1 MVKSAV
7 FETGIGFIT
16 LSEEDGVLVRAEFG
30 KGAESGRTS
39 FLEKCAG
46 EIEEYLAGERKS
58 FDVPYL
64 LMGTEFQKK
73 VWAALEKIPYGVT
86 RSYSEIAE
94 EIGCGKAVRAVG
106 GACGKNPVAI
116 IVPCHRVVG
125 KSGALTGFAGGPEI
139 KKKLLEAE
147 GIV

>member
-1 MVKSAV
+1 M

-16 LSEEDGVLVRAEFG
+16 LSEEDGVLVKVEFG
-30 KGAESGRTS
+30 KGEECGKTA
-39 FLEKCAG
+39 FLEKCAK

-58 FDVPYL
+58 FDIPYRL
-64 LMGTEFQKK
+64 IGTEFQKK
-73 VWAALEKIPYGVT
+73 VWAALEKIPYGET

-94 EIGCGKAVRAVG
+94 AIGCGKASRAVG
-106 GACGKNPVAI
+106 GACRKNPIAI

-125 KSGALTGFAGGPEI
+125 KSGALTGFAGGLEI
-139 KKKLLEAE
+139 KRKLLEAE